1 MRSMAKQ
8 ALVAWTFSALAL
20 SLGDA
25 PGVKAAEPL
34 RVLFLGDQG
43 HHRPTDR
50 VRQISPV
57 LRSRG
62 IELTY
67 SEEVTELNPK
77 TLAGYNAVLLYAN
90 IDEIGADQERALL
103 EYVNGG
109 GGFVPIHCASYCFRN
124 SDKVV
129 ALMGAQ
135 FLRHGTGVMRDTI
148 AAPDHPV
155 MKGYTG
161 FESWD
166 ETYVHHKHNP
176 EGRTVLAYHVDG
188 ASREPWTWVRN
199 QGKGRVFYTA
209 WGHDERTW
217 GHPGFQNL
225 LERGIRW
232 ASATDPALAGAF
244 AERALLPLPTMT
256 AKNQDVKPFAYDEAK
271 IAFYPPDGNR
281 KGDGLWNKMQ
291 RPVDPAESQKHIIV
305 PEGFRAELFAAEP
318 QIDKPLCMNWDER
331 GRLWIAETIDYPNEL
346 KPEGLGR
353 DRIKICE
360 DTDGDGRADKFT
372 IFAEKL
378 SIPTSLTFSQG
389 GLIVHQAPQTLFLK
403 DNDGDDKADE
413 RRVLFEGWRTHDTHA
428 GPSNLRYGLDN
439 WIWGMVGYS
448 GFSGK
453 VGSEALKFSQ
463 GFYRFKPDGS
473 TLEFLRSTS
482 NNSWGVGISEEGL
495 VFGSTANR
503 NPSMYLAI
511 PNRYY
516 EAVRGWSSSVL
527 EMIADTHMFK
537 AVTDRVRQ
545 VDHHGGYT
553 AGAGHA
559 LYTARDYPEFYWNR
573 TAFVAEPTGHLVG
586 TFVLNREGSDFHS
599 TNPVNLFAS
608 DDEWTAP
615 TMAEVGPDG
624 QVWVIDW
631 YNYIVQHNPTPAG
644 FKTGQGGAYETDLRD
659 KTHGRI
665 YRIVNQAAKLGPQ
678 TSLAQATPQQLVDT
692 LKNSNMFWRLHA
704 QRLLVERGE
713 RDVLPA
719 LYALVNNADVDAIGL
734 NPAAI
739 HALWTLHG
747 LKVLDGSHPKAAEIA
762 TAALGHK
769 SAGVRMN
776 ALKVLPRNQASL
788 EAILT
793 KRVLDDPDALVRLN
807 ALLALSE
814 MPESAGAGQ
823 AAAALLLKPENSS
836 DRWIP
841 DAITAAAA
849 HNALEFLKAVGKTK
863 SVQPRLLAVTNI
875 VAEHYARG
883 GPIAT
888 VNPLIA
894 SLADA
899 DPRVVEAVIAGLIKG
914 WPKDRPATLEPKAE
928 EALAAVLPRLSPGA
942 KGQLLRLATSWGSR
956 HFESSAAE
964 VGKSL
969 LADVGNERLPEDQR
983 IAAAKQLISFR
994 PDDPAV
1000 VESLL
1005 EIITPRTSPALAK
1018 GIINAL
1024 GESGSESVGTALVP
1038 RIGRLTPETKST
1050 AIGVLLRRPAATT
1063 ALLNAIEKQE
1073 VSLSDLSLDQTQ
1085 SLAAHPES
1093 KIRQRARALF
1103 ARGGGLPNADRQKVI
1118 EELTPLVLRKGDPAL
1133 GKVIF
1138 QQQCLKC
1145 HTHGAEGGKVGP
1157 DLTGMAVHPKEEL
1170 LVHILDPSRSV
1181 EGNYRQYNV
1190 ATTDGQV
1197 FVGVLTSETKTAIE
1211 LGDAEGK
1218 PHVILRA
1225 DVEELQAS
1233 PKSIMPEG
1241 FEKQVPPEGLA
1252 NLLEFLTQRGKYLP
1266 LDLGKSATIVSTTG
1280 MFYSK
1285 DAGAERLI
1293 FRDWSPKTFDGVP
1306 FRLVDP
1312 RGERVPNVIMLFGPT
1327 GTFPPTMPKAVGL
1340 ACNVPAKAIH
1350 LLSGVS
1356 GWGYPGG
1363 QEGSV
1368 SLIVRLHYAS
1378 GATEDHPLKNG
1389 IHFADYIRRV
1399 DVPESKFAFPLRG
1412 QQIRYLAI
1420 APKRTEVINQIE
1432 FVKGPDGTAPVV
1444 MAVTIESGE

>member
-1 MRSMAKQ
+1 MRAMAKQ
-8 ALVAWTFSALAL
+8 AIVAWTVAAL
-20 SLGDA
+20 SLAVA
-25 PGVKAAEPL
+25 PLVEAAEPL

-43 HHRPTDR
+43 HHRPADR
-50 VRQISPV
+50 FHQIEPV
-57 LRSRG
+57 LRPRG
-62 IELTY
+62 IELTC
-67 SEEVTELNPK
+67 SENVDDLNPK
-77 TLAGYNAVLLYAN
+77 TLAGYKAVLLYAN
-90 IDEIGADQERALL
+90 IDKIGDDQERALL
-103 EYVNGG
+103 DYVNGG

-124 SDKVV
+124 SDKVTR
-129 ALMGAQ
+129 LIGAQ

-148 AAPDHPV
+148 AEPDHPL
-155 MKGYTG
+155 MKGYRG

-166 ETYVHHKHNP
+166 ETYVHHKHNA
-176 EGRTVLAYHVDG
+176 EGRTVLAYHEDDQG
-188 ASREPWTWVRN
+188 REPWTWVRT

-217 GHPGFQNL
+217 GHPGFENL

-232 ASATDPALAGAF
+232 AAATDPAVAGTF
-244 AERALLPLPTMT
+244 ADRSAPPLPTMSP
-256 AKNQDVKPFAYDEAK
+256 KHQNVKPFAYDEAK
-271 IAFYPPDGNR
+271 IAFYPPGGTR
-281 KGDGLWNKMQ
+281 QGDGLWNKMQ

-305 PEGFRAELFAAEP
+305 PEGFTAELFAAEP

-331 GRLWIAETIDYPNEL
+331 GRLWIAESVDYPNEL

-372 IFAEKL
+372 VFADKL
-378 SIPTSLTFSQG
+378 SIPTSLTFSHG

-413 RRVLFEGWRTHDTHA
+413 RRVLFEGWSTRDTHA
-428 GPSNLRYGLDN
+428 GPSNMRYGLDN

-453 VGSEALKFSQ
+453 VGDEAIKFSQ

-473 TLEFLRSTS
+473 ALEFLRSTS
-482 NNSWGVGISEEGL
+482 NNSWGLGISEEGL

-527 EMIADTHMFK
+527 GMIADTHMFK

-559 LYTARDYPEFYWNR
+559 LYTARAYPEFYWNR
-573 TAFVAEPTGHLVG
+573 TAFVAEPTGHIVG
-586 TFVLNREGSDFHS
+586 TFVLNREGSDFRS

-644 FKTGQGGAYETDLRD
+644 FVTGRGGAYETDLRD

-665 YRIVNQAAKLGPQ
+665 YRVVNRSAPPKPPF
-678 TSLAQATPQQLVDT
+678 SLATATPQQLVDT
-692 LKNSNMFWRLHA
+692 LKNSNMFWRIHA
-704 QRLLVERGE
+704 QRILVERGD
-713 RDVLPA
+713 RYVLPA
-719 LYALVNNADVDAIGL
+719 LFELTDDLGVDEIGL

-739 HALWTLHG
+739 HALWTIHG
-747 LKVLDGSHPKAAEIA
+747 FGALDGSHPEASAVAIK
-762 TAALGHK
+762 ALGHP

-776 ALKVLPRNQASL
+776 ALKVLPRNRQSL

-793 KRVLDDPDALVRLN
+793 KRLLDDPDALVRLN

-814 MPESAGAGQ
+814 MPESSGVGKAV
-823 AAAALLLKPENSS
+823 AALLLKPENAG

-841 DAITAAAA
+841 DAATAVAAR
-849 HNALEFLKAVGKTK
+849 NALGFLQAVAEVKPG
-863 SVQPRLLAVTNI
+863 SPRLLAVTSI

-883 GPIAT
+883 GPLLT
-888 VNPLIA
+888 VNTLINSLGDADPSVVEVVIA
-894 SLADA
+894 SL
-899 DPRVVEAVIAGLIKG
+899 VKG
-914 WPKDRPATLEPKAE
+914 WPKDRPATLDETAE
-928 EALAAVLPRLSPGA
+928 KTFAGILPRISPGA
-942 KGQLLRLATSWGSR
+942 KGQLLRLATGWGSR
-956 HFESSAAE
+956 HFETHATE
-964 VGKSL
+964 VGNSL
-969 LADVGNERLPEDQR
+969 LADVRDERQTENQR
-983 IAAAKQLISFR
+983 IATAKQFVGFR

-1000 VESLL
+1000 VNSLL
-1005 EIITPRTSPALAK
+1005 EVITPRTSPTLAS
-1018 GIINAL
+1018 GIIEAL
-1024 GESGSESVGTALVP
+1024 GESRAESVGPALVQL
-1038 RIGRLTPETKST
+1038 IGRLTPAAKST
-1050 AIGVLLRRPAATT
+1050 AIGVLLRRPVATT

-1073 VSLSDLSLDQTQ
+1073 LSLGDLTLDQTQ
-1085 SLAAHPES
+1085 SLAAHPDV
-1093 KIRQRARALF
+1093 KIRQRARALL
-1103 ARGGGLPNADRQKVI
+1103 ARGGSLPNADRQKVI
-1118 EELTPLVLRKGDPAL
+1118 EELSPLVLRGGDAAL
-1133 GKVIF
+1133 GKLVF

-1225 DVEELQAS
+1225 DVDELQVS

-1241 FEKQVPPEGLA
+1241 FEKQVNPEGIA
-1252 NLLEFLTQRGKYLP
+1252 NLLEFLTQRGKFLP
-1266 LDLGKSATIVSTTG
+1266 LDLAKSATIVSTTG

-1285 DAGAERLI
+1285 DAEAERLI
-1293 FRDWSPKTFDGVP
+1293 FGDWSPKTFEGVP

-1312 RGERVPNVIMLFGPT
+1312 RGERVPNAIMLFGPT
-1327 GTFPPTMPKAVGL
+1327 GAFPPTMPKTVRL

-1363 QEGSV
+1363 RAGSV
-1368 SLIVRLHYAS
+1368 TMIVRLHYAD
-1378 GATEDHPLKNG
+1378 GTTEDHPLKNG
-1389 IHFADYIRRV
+1389 LHFADYIRRV

-1420 APKRTEVINQIE
+1420 TPRRTDVISQLE

-1444 MAVTIESGE
+1444 MAVTVEDAG

>member
-8 ALVAWTFSALAL
+8 ALVVWTFSALF
-20 SLGDA
+20 LGSVPFA
-25 PGVKAAEPL
+25 EAADPL

-43 HHRPTDR
+43 HHRPADR
-50 VRQISPV
+50 FRQIDPV

-67 SEEVTELNPK
+67 SEDVNDLNPK
-77 TLAGYNAVLLYAN
+77 TLAGYKAVLLYAN
-90 IDEIGADQERALL
+90 IDKIGDDQEQALL
-103 EYVNGG
+103 DYVNGG
-109 GGFVPIHCASYCFRN
+109 GGFVPVHCASYCFRN
-124 SDKVV
+124 SAKVV

-148 AAPDHPV
+148 AEPDHPL
-155 MKGYTG
+155 MKGYRG

-166 ETYVHHKHNP
+166 ETYVHHQHNT
-176 EGRTVLAYHVDG
+176 EGRTVLAYRVDNQG
-188 ASREPWTWVRN
+188 REPWTWVRT

-217 GHPGFQNL
+217 GHPGFENL

-232 ASATDPALAGAF
+232 ASATDPAVAGAF
-244 AERALLPLPTMT
+244 ADRSAPPLPTMT
-256 AKNQDVKPFAYDEAK
+256 PKNPNVKPFEYDEAK
-271 IAFYPPDGNR
+271 IAFYPPDGNP
-281 KGDGLWNKMQ
+281 KGDGQWNKMQ

-305 PEGFRAELFAAEP
+305 PEGFTAELFASEP

-331 GRLWIAETIDYPNEL
+331 GRLWIAESVDYPNEL
-346 KPEGLGR
+346 KSEGLGR

-372 IFAEKL
+372 IFADKL

-413 RRVLFEGWRTHDTHA
+413 RRVLFGGWRTHDTHA

-448 GFSGK
+448 GFSGQ
-453 VGSEALKFSQ
+453 VGGEALKFSQ
-463 GFYRFKPDGS
+463 GFYRFKSDGS
-473 TLEFLRSTS
+473 ALEFLRSTS

-527 EMIADTHMFK
+527 GMIADTHMFK

-559 LYTARDYPEFYWNR
+559 LYTARAYPEFYWNR

-586 TFVLNREGSDFHS
+586 TFVLTREGSDFHS

-644 FKTGQGGAYETDLRD
+644 FATGRGGAYETDLRD

-665 YRIVNQAAKLGPQ
+665 YRIVNRASKLAPPL
-678 TSLAQATPQQLVDT
+678 SLAKATPGQLVDT
-692 LKNSNMFWRLHA
+692 LKNSNMFWRIHA
-704 QRLLVERGE
+704 QRLLVERGD

-719 LYALVNNADVDAIGL
+719 LFALTRDPGVDAIGL

-739 HALWTLHG
+739 HALWTIHG
-747 LKVLDGSHPKAAEIA
+747 LGALDGTHPEAAGVAIE
-762 TAALGHK
+762 ALGHK

-776 ALKVLPRNQASL
+776 ALKVLPRNPQSL

-793 KRVLDDPDALVRLN
+793 KGLIDDPDALVRLN

-814 MPESAGAGQ
+814 MPESTGVGKAV
-823 AAAALLLKPENSS
+823 AALLMKPENAG

-841 DAITAAAA
+841 DAATAVAAR
-849 HNALEFLKAVGKTK
+849 NALGFLQAVATTK
-863 SVQPRLLAVTNI
+863 PVSPRLLAVTNI

-883 GPIAT
+883 GPIAS
-888 VNPLIA
+888 VNTLIA
-894 SLADA
+894 SLGDA
-899 DPRVVEAVIAGLIKG
+899 DPSVVEAVVAGLVKG
-914 WPKDRPATLEPKAE
+914 WPKDRPATLDEKAE
-928 EALAAVLPRLSPGA
+928 KTLAGVLTRISPGA
-942 KGQLLRLATSWGSR
+942 KGQLLRLATAWGSR
-956 HFESSAAE
+956 HFETYAVE

-969 LADVGNERLPEDQR
+969 LADVQDEKQTENQR
-983 IAAAKQLISFR
+983 IATAKQLIGFR
-994 PDDPAV
+994 PDDSGV
-1000 VESLL
+1000 VDSLL
-1005 EIITPRTSPALAK
+1005 EIITPRTSPTLAK
-1018 GIINAL
+1018 GIIEAL
-1024 GESGSESVGTALVP
+1024 SESRAESVGPALVKL
-1038 RIGRLTPETKST
+1038 IGRLTPTAKST
-1050 AIGVLLRRPAATT
+1050 AIGVLLRRPVATT
-1063 ALLNAIEKQE
+1063 ALLNAIENQE
-1073 VSLSDLSLDQTQ
+1073 VSLGDLTLDQTQ
-1085 SLAAHPES
+1085 SLAAHPEA
-1093 KIRQRARALF
+1093 KIRQRARALL
-1103 ARGGGLPNADRQKVI
+1103 ARGGSLPNADRQKVI
-1118 EELTPLVLRKGDPAL
+1118 EELSPLVLRKGDAAL
-1133 GKVIF
+1133 GKVVF

-1241 FEKQVPPEGLA
+1241 FEKQVNPEGIA
-1252 NLLEFLTQRGKYLP
+1252 NLLEFLTQRGKFLP
-1266 LDLGKSATIVSTTG
+1266 LDLAKSATIVSTTG

-1293 FRDWSPKTFDGVP
+1293 FGDWSPKTFEGVP

-1312 RGERVPNVIMLFGPT
+1312 RGERVPNVIMLFGPA
-1327 GTFPPTMPKAVGL
+1327 GTFPPTMPKSVSL
-1340 ACNVPAKAIH
+1340 ACNVPAKTIH

-1363 QEGSV
+1363 AEGSV
-1368 SLIVRLHYAS
+1368 SMIVRLHYAG

-1399 DVPESKFAFPLRG
+1399 DVPESKYAFPLRG

-1420 APKRTEVINQIE
+1420 TPKRNDVITQIE

-1444 MAVTIESGE
+1444 MAVTVEDAE